1 MIPNNV
7 FINGLGRDGLTAVA
21 DINKDGKLD
30 VIVVSALNFYT
41 VIYIY
46 SFLNNS
52 YEIIALKEWFSYQTF
67 GTLSIDWS
75 IMIINYI

>member
-7 FINGLGRDGLTAVA
+7 FINGLGRDRLTAVA

-46 SFLNNS
+46 SFLK
-52 YEIIALKEWFSYQTF
+52 IVMKL
-67 GTLSIDWS
+67 LH
-75 IMIINYI
+75 